1 MTPPSRWRTGTLAVA
16 GTIPV
21 RSVNAAA
28 TLVRS
33 EGHHPAGYR
42 PAVPT
47 RAYESGSDGGSRH
60 AVPVRRPCPKPRPPP
75 GAKASRESPC
85 PGRAHHR
92 LTGPGVKG
100 ACGVAARAL
109 RAPMTPAAGSRDRAA
124 IQDMR
129 PDRHAP
135 APSPEPPRT
144 GQTRHGPGAEL
155 QKLDRPLHM
164 RSGAVSSGVLQVFCP
179 CFGRSRACR
188 TGPRAC
194 CSAWGRGLPCSPAAA
209 DPGERPGAGQGP
221 GAARPAKPAPS
232 GVLDAAGR
240 EPIIGRREQ
249 DWTPSPRAVHP

>member
-33 EGHHPAGYR
+33 EGHHPAGS
-42 PAVPT
+42 PA
-47 RAYESGSDGGSRH
+47 
-60 AVPVRRPCPKPRPPP
+60 PRPR
-75 GAKASRESPC
+75 AKAGRNPHA

-100 ACGVAARAL
+100 ACGVAARTL
-109 RAPMTPAAGSRDRAA
+109 RAPVTPAAGSHDLAA

-135 APSPEPPRT
+135 APSPKSPRT
-144 GQTRHGPGAEL
+144 GSNQAQNM

-164 RSGAVSSGVLQVFCP
+164 RS
-179 CFGRSRACR
+179 
-188 TGPRAC
+188 
-194 CSAWGRGLPCSPAAA
+194 
-209 DPGERPGAGQGP
+209 
-221 GAARPAKPAPS
+221 
-232 GVLDAAGR
+232 
-240 EPIIGRREQ
+240 EPL
-249 DWTPSPRAVHP
+249 